1 MNNAEQL
8 YYLRP
13 VQWVKVVKSIGTLA
27 IMVFQGK
34 VQWLQRHTISKVI
47 CSDRLLASTWS
58 RNRAV
63 MQLLLHRHLVLLLKM
78 LTSTCPANHKEPEK
92 DLHSFCPQLCLS
104 PSVQWQGSQ
113 KITRHLISTSLPIQL
128 STPWHVDHLLRQ
140 PIRLTNELISLVTL
154 LDRGSI
160 AIVHQSLTSEFLF
173 SLGFLRQH
181 PLLISLS
188 FSFFLSC

>member
-27 IMVFQGK
+27 IMAFQGK
-34 VQWLQRHTISKVI
+34 VQWLRRHTISKVI
-47 CSDRLLASTWS
+47 CSDRHCWPALETETE
-58 RNRAV
+58 
-63 MQLLLHRHLVLLLKM
+63 LLLHRCLLLLLKM

-92 DLHSFCPQLCLS
+92 DLYSFSPQLCLS

-113 KITRHLISTSLPIQL
+113 MITRHLISTSLPIQL
-128 STPWHVDHLLRQ
+128 STPWPVDHLLLQ
-140 PIRLTNELISLVTL
+140 LPHLTTELISLVTL

-160 AIVHQSLTSEFLF
+160 AIVHHSFTSEFLF
-173 SLGFLRQH
+173 PLGFLWQH
-181 PLLISLS
+181 PLLIFLS
-188 FSFFLSC
+188 FSFFPSC